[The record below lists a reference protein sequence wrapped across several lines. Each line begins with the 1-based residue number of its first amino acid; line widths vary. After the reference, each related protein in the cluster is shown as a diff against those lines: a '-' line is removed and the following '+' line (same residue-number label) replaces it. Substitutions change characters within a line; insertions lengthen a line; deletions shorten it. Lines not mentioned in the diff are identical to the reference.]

1 MKLYSQPEGPLSQ
14 IASAEQIQRILKD
27 PPCLQILNS
36 LPDGLVITDQEGVVV
51 FMNSAAESIND
62 INFDRMI
69 GRTLKT
75 FCKKSVVSCDVLVE
89 SFYNANKIDRPV
101 FSTIGDNI
109 LISARFLRDKNRNVI
124 YFVIVQRN
132 LDELEKMV
140 NSQSRNRSEFKM
152 VFDNQE
158 PRFEESRSNI
168 IQMPKDQTLKKGL
181 RAIGMGSRVIL
192 RGESGVGKSETA
204 RYLHNKS
211 FDGSRPFIH
220 VNCSSIPE
228 TLFESEMF
236 GYERGAFTGASNSG
250 KKGLI
255 EAADGGTLFLDEIGE
270 VPIASQP
277 KLLQFIEDGKVQRLG
292 STKIKRIKVN
302 VMTATNRDLEQM
314 ILEGKFRSDL
324 FYRINVIGL
333 TIPALRERRELI
345 PGLIETFMER
355 LIKRRGKPFSLSPAC
370 SKRLLEYDYP
380 GNIRELQNILEQL
393 AVECDDVARPEH
405 LPFKKYPDSN
415 LLGGSEFL
423 DIDYKAKPLK
433 ESVRG
438 FETLVIEDA
447 ILRLGSKR
455 KAASALGV
463 DIATIVRKTKR

>member
-1 MKLYSQPEGPLSQ
+1 M
-14 IASAEQIQRILKD
+14 
-27 PPCLQILNS
+27 
-36 LPDGLVITDQEGVVV
+36 
-51 FMNSAAESIND
+51 
-62 INFDRMI
+62 
-69 GRTLKT
+69 
-75 FCKKSVVSCDVLVE
+75 
-89 SFYNANKIDRPV
+89 
-101 FSTIGDNI
+101 
-109 LISARFLRDKNRNVI
+109 
-124 YFVIVQRN
+124 
-132 LDELEKMV
+132 
-140 NSQSRNRSEFKM
+140 
-152 VFDNQE
+152 
-158 PRFEESRSNI
+158 
-168 IQMPKDQTLKKGL
+168 
-181 RAIGMGSRVIL
+181 
-192 RGESGVGKSETA
+192 
-204 RYLHNKS
+204 
-211 FDGSRPFIH
+211 
-220 VNCSSIPE
+220 NCSSIPE